1 LTVLELF
8 LRTKRA
14 DLSQISEIRDLFQE
28 RDTLIELKGIEDPMR
43 QRLIHIEI
51 ILYIAFKELYK
62 NTSLIPNLISNED
75 SDFEYVNSRCEDI
88 DANGLHLE
96 EYLEKPNA
104 RLFLAPLIE
113 LFKYNVR
120 EINSYKY
127 L

>member
-1 LTVLELF
+1 LELF

-14 DLSQISEIRDLFQE
+14 DFFNLAEIANLFQE
-28 RDTLIELKGIEDPMR
+28 RDKLIELRGIEDPMR

-51 ILYIAFKELYK
+51 ILYIAFKELCK
-62 NTSLIPNLISNED
+62 NTVLVHDLIRD
-75 SDFEYVNSRCEDI
+75 GDVDFEYINSRCASI
-88 DANGLHLE
+88 DANGLNLE

-120 EINSYKY
+120 EINSYKHP
-127 L
+127 